1 MSTLEPPVR
10 KRPINLSLS
19 EPLIDEARRYSNNL
33 SATVDA
39 LLADY
44 VAQQR
49 QTATGHRQWASA
61 CAAGWNAVH
70 DSIGSFADEHSTL

>member
-19 EPLIDEARRYSNNL
+19 EPLIDEARRYSTNL

-49 QTATGHRQWASA
+49 QTEAGHLQWASD
-61 CAAGWNAVH
+61 CAIGWNAVH
-70 DSIGSFADEHSTL
+70 ASIGSFADEHSTL

>member
-1 MSTLEPPVR
+1 MSTQEPPVR
-10 KRPINLSLS
+10 KRPVNLSLS

-44 VAQQR
+44 VAQKR
-49 QTATGHRQWASA
+49 QTEAGHRQWASA
-61 CAAGWNAVH
+61 CAAGWNEVH
-70 DSIGSFADEHSTL
+70 ASIGSFADEHSTL